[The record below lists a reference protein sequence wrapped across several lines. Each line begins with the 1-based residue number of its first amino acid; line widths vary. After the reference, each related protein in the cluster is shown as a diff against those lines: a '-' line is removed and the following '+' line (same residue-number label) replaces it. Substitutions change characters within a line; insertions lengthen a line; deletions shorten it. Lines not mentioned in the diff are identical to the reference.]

1 MNAKRIF
8 STLVFVLGCAAAASA
23 YTGVSVST
31 PYPSVSISG
40 TELIT
45 LDLTIKGYDID
56 PQRVNLTVHD
66 VPDGWEHV
74 FVGGGGV
81 VDAVFAEP
89 EVPAEV
95 QLWLEPAHDIQPG
108 SYDILIEAS
117 SRDYSYTLPVTVTI
131 GEILPQRLT
140 LESEIPSVRGTPD
153 SDFTFNLEL
162 TNNSTS
168 EVLVNLDAIVPEGF
182 FAEFSK
188 KYGSDSIATIP
199 VEAGKTEELKVTI
212 TPAQGISRGNYTA
225 EIRAQSESAQSS
237 TQLSMEVT
245 GQAELSLEGPGGIL
259 SGSAVA
265 GKQSTFDITVKN
277 TGSAAA
283 ENISLAS
290 SSPSN
295 WLVEFEPESIEI
307 LEADESRKIKA
318 LVTPS
323 SEALTGD
330 YNITL
335 RANSDQGRISEKFRI
350 TVKTSSLWG
359 IIAVV
364 IIAAALF
371 ILVLTMRKYGRR

>member
-1 MNAKRIF
+1 MV
-8 STLVFVLGCAAAASA
+8 LVIGCAAAASA

-40 TELIT
+40 TDLIT
-45 LDLTIKGYDID
+45 LDLTVKGYDID
-56 PQRVNLTVHD
+56 PQRVDLSVHD
-66 VPDGWEHV
+66 VPEDWEHV

-95 QLWLEPAHDIQPG
+95 QLWLEPAKDTKPG
-108 SYDILIEAS
+108 SYEILIEAS
-117 SRDYSYTLPVTVTI
+117 SQDHSYTLPVTVTV
-131 GEILPQRLT
+131 GEPLPQRLT

-153 SDFTFNLEL
+153 SDFTFNLEVK
-162 TNNSTS
+162 NNSTS
-168 EVLVNLDAIVPEGF
+168 EVLVNLDAVVPEGF

-199 VEAGKTEELKVTI
+199 IEAGKTEELKVTI
-212 TPAQGISRGNYTA
+212 TPAQGVSRGTYTA

-245 GQAELSLEGPGGIL
+245 GQAELSIEGPGGIL
-259 SGSAVA
+259 SASAVA
-265 GKQSTFDITVKN
+265 GKQSTFDITITN

-283 ENISLAS
+283 ENISLTS
-290 SSPSN
+290 SSPLN
-295 WLVEFEPESIEI
+295 WLVEFEPKSIEI
-307 LEADESRKIKA
+307 LEPDQSQKVKA
-318 LVTPS
+318 LITPS